1 MRNYD
6 IPTALSVLTTGTYSA
21 LPSVIRETF
30 GVPEK
35 LSDEVVD
42 RTIREL
48 EDVLRWR
55 LSCVEVL
62 PKEMMRYQI
71 CECLEAIESSE
82 VLDWEQGGSAIGAYK
97 DEILLARGQVSFK
110 VEGLWEASMT
120 YGGDSSDTS
129 AEWYILNL
137 AFLFR
142 VKDSRGGM
150 SFSFTLLF
158 VN

>member
-1 MRNYD
+1 MTSTHFRHSSVRNYD
-6 IPTALSVLTTGTYSA
+6 IPTALAVLTTGTYSA

-62 PKEMMRYQI
+62 PKEMMNYRI
-71 CECLEAIESSE
+71 CACPEAFALE
-82 VLDWEQGGSAIGAYK
+82 VTD
-97 DEILLARGQVSFK
+97 SF
-110 VEGLWEASMT
+110 
-120 YGGDSSDTS
+120 GD
-129 AEWYILNL
+129 
-137 AFLFR
+137 
-142 VKDSRGGM
+142 
-150 SFSFTLLF
+150 
-158 VN
+158 